1 MVSEEEIRLSAD
13 IPAPSEAP
21 NQTWMNG
28 AKDKDPEQEA
38 PQSEDP
44 KPVQEEEPPEEPG
57 VDPKDPE
64 LQSSGSGTSGGG
76 NTQQDTDEVPEEK
89 QDPVEEETPKEDVEQ
104 IPQRIIDKKDEQGQG
119 GTQQPWG
126 INIEAGSPWFWGGIA
141 LAAVLVGCVVADYF
155 RRKARKKK
163 RKAARAA
170 AAAAYVSGGSVE
182 VADYQDIGARED
194 QQDSHEYSHPD
205 LYAQQGLMA
214 VVADGMGGLADG
226 DKVSEAVVTAMMDGF
241 FSGSEAG
248 NILLSL
254 AEQANRKVNQLLGPT
269 GIGKSGSTMVAG
281 LIREGAFHYISIGD
295 SRICLFRDGQLMQLN
310 REHVYQNELSV
321 QALNGVG
328 TLSGAVT
335 HPKAAGL
342 TSYLGMGQL
351 KYVDI
356 PAESIAI
363 REGDKFILMSDGVY
377 NALQKEEIS
386 AALMND
392 AEKAA
397 EMIREKIAEK
407 AYRNQD
413 NYSAVI
419 LAC

>member
-1 MVSEEEIRLSAD
+1 MTEYMTLTAEI
-13 IPAPSEAP
+13 
-21 NQTWMNG
+21 
-28 AKDKDPEQEA
+28 
-38 PQSEDP
+38 
-44 KPVQEEEPPEEPG
+44 PEEPI
-57 VDPKDPE
+57 VDPDMVVPAPDAAPVEPQDGAAPDSAPE
-64 LQSSGSGTSGGG
+64 
-76 NTQQDTDEVPEEK
+76 DAPAEVPDAEPESAPEAKPEE
-89 QDPVEEETPKEDVEQ
+89 DLDVPTGDAVTTTGAEDGTETGELVEVPGEKEPIWEKFDTLTLSLMGAVLVL
-104 IPQRIIDKKDEQGQG
+104 
-119 GTQQPWG
+119 
-126 INIEAGSPWFWGGIA
+126 AA
-141 LAAVLVGCVVADYF
+141 LAAVLGGLLL
-155 RRKARKKK
+155 RKKK
-163 RKAARAA
+163 NAA
-170 AAAAYVSGGSVE
+170 VLPVQPGGGTIT
-182 VADYQDIGARED
+182 IGKVHEIGDRES
-194 QQDSHEYSHPD
+194 QQDCFAVSPVELNDSR
-205 LYAQQGLMA
+205 GLLA

-254 AEQANRKVNQLLGPT
+254 AEQANHKVNQLLGPT

-377 NALQKEEIS
+377 NALQKEELS